1 MARASGDPN
10 NMHTLSWGGGGTTR
24 KDPFIVSLLL
34 WNNLNAD
41 SVTQFIML
49 IFLIKF
55 VKISAFFLQDN
66 ALKIRYGLD
75 P

>member
-10 NMHTLSWGGGGTTR
+10 NMHTLSWGGGTTG

-41 SVTQFIML
+41 SVTVHYAH
-49 IFLIKF
+49 FLD
-55 VKISAFFLQDN
+55 KIC
-66 ALKIRYGLD
+66 
-75 P
+75 